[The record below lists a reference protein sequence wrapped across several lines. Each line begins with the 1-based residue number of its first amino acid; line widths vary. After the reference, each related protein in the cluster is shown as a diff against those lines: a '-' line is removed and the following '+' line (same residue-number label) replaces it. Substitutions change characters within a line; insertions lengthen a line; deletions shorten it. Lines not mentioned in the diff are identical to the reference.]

1 MRVLL
6 AEDDAMLGRATCLGL
21 MQSGYAVDWVTSAE
35 QGLAALDTQNYDCV
49 LLDLGLPGMSGEEC
63 LRVMRTQARYT
74 PVIIITARGHVEDRI
89 QLLDEGADDYLVKP
103 FDLDEVAARVRAV
116 VRRAQ
121 VGDVGEEDVVHGP
134 LTLQPAS
141 RSVLWNGRHVALT
154 TKEFWVLELLMRRRS
169 RTVSRQQIEEALYGW
184 GEEIESNAVQVHI
197 HHLRRKLDPR
207 LIITTR
213 GMGYQLAPA
222 QMLNSDP
229 GVQAGGEAA

>member
-63 LRVMRTQARYT
+63 LRVMRTQSRYT

-121 VGDVGEEDVVHGP
+121 VGDVGEEEVVHGP

-169 RTVSRQQIEEALYGW
+169 RTVSRQ
-184 GEEIESNAVQVHI
+184 IESNAVQVHI
-197 HHLRRKLDPR
+197 HHLRRKLDAR
-207 LIITTR
+207 LIVTTR

-222 QMLNSDP
+222 QMLN
-229 GVQAGGEAA
+229 GEAGQAGGDTA